1 MSTKI
6 MYKGEVLDTI
16 ENESRK
22 MTTANT
28 LMEDHVTLVNEG
40 GGVDGDI
47 SQDEDG
53 YIVFDDGEYEEIE
66 VRPRVYTVNRTD
78 VARDGIGYNPVTV
91 DVDNTKIILERDTT
105 IGHHL
110 YLSSNITSIP
120 SYAFYGCS
128 ALEEIH
134 LVNEVTSIGDYAFYG
149 CSGLKKFIIPS
160 TITSISNFMFH
171 GCSALE
177 ELNVPNT
184 ITKIDSYAFCY
195 CSSLKNIYVPNVT
208 SCSGVYIFANC
219 TSLEGVVLPSI
230 VGVTAGHCFAGS
242 TAIQYIDFGENF
254 DRVNSTDAFLNCSSL
269 KNLIIRKPTLS
280 TLSNISNFNG
290 TPFADGG
297 VGGTLYVPQALIS
310 EYQSA
315 TNWSTILGYDDNQIL
330 PIEGSQYENYYADGT
345 PIGG

>member
-28 LMEDHVTLVNEG
+28 LMEDYVTLVNEG
-40 GGVDGDI
+40 GGADGTV
-47 SQDEDG
+47 SQDDEG
-53 YIVFDDGEYEEIE
+53 YIVFDDGEYEEVE
-66 VRPRVYTVNRTD
+66 VRPRIYTVNRTD
-78 VARDGIGYNPVTV
+78 VAWDGIGYNPVTV
-91 DVDNTKIILERDTT
+91 DVDNTKIMLEKDTT
-105 IGHHL
+105 AGHHL

-149 CSGLKKFIIPS
+149 CSGLKKFTIPS
-160 TITSISNFMFH
+160 TITSISNYMFH

-177 ELNVPNT
+177 ELNIPNT
-184 ITKIDSYAFCY
+184 TIGNYAFRY
-195 CSSLKNIYVPNVT
+195 CASLKNIYVPYVT
-208 SCSGVYIFANC
+208 SFGGIYTFADC
-219 TSLEGVVLPSI
+219 TSLKGVALPSI
-230 VGVTAGHCFAGS
+230 VGTIPGHFFQAS
-242 TAIQYIDFGENF
+242 TSIEYVDFGENF
-254 DRVNSTDAFLNCSSL
+254 NRINATDAFSNCSSL
-269 KNLIIRKPTLS
+269 QTLIIRKNTLS
-280 TLSNISNFNG
+280 DLSNISNFNG
-290 TPFADGG
+290 TPFAENGTGG
-297 VGGTLYVPQALIS
+297 ILYVPQVLIS

-315 TNWSTILGYDDNQIL
+315 TNWSTILGYTNNQIL
-330 PIEGSQYENYYADGT
+330 PIEGSKYKNYYADGT